1 MAVLEGE
8 EVFSLDDLRR
18 LAGHPHFDSCGLSVL
33 NVLKI
38 RDALAQ
44 QPQQPQQ
51 TQSPQSSQS
60 PQSPQ
65 PQQPQQT
72 QQTQSPQS
80 SQSPQSPPF
89 AVAIAGSSSPAVLC
103 GAVKLLAKPARRAG
117 RGLPGS
123 GFVQRFSRMANGV
136 VLHTNNGVH
145 IGLALDQPPVEER
158 GGQGSILNAA
168 AMLDAAAKLRAL
180 PSLTASFTRQ
190 PRSGKHRTEM
200 EEDAEVEALSLA
212 SLAVEQP
219 ALFRAV
225 TNAEEAAKADQALRD
240 AGENYRLTIAH
251 EIVPTPISESSES
264 ASYLTPIQLRTA
276 ASRLRAEVAVPPF
289 SPCTEVLR
297 GTNLPGA
304 RARALHCDD
313 PRFRSPW
320 ASSVDGGVGGLHD
333 LFASCDPLFHP
344 GMGDDRASSASS
356 VSSFNGAEPY
366 PLPGSVGPAPL
377 PRGLAWLRSAWRDI
391 IQYHIV
397 RGQRRRGESD
407 YDLLSRLGFYHDDR
421 FGDDGFGWVDAVDVG
436 YAPGYLGGRVFQP
449 MLPSTID
456 AAWACAAWRRALHG
470 AQTQLM
476 GVRGQTWLALRAA
489 ERAQHVAFLDVCHE
503 RSLSARA
510 RPCVRHERAGYLQRL
525 EATYR
530 HAVCTAGELRI
541 ELRQRA
547 GVDRQDHRH
556 RPGHRHRRT
565 HAQARGAPAHPSAV
579 AATIVSGNRARGR
592 GFARGGLF

>member
-1 MAVLEGE
+1 MEL
-8 EVFSLDDLRR
+8 FT
-18 LAGHPHFDSCGLSVL
+18 HHQC
-33 NVLKI
+33 
-38 RDALAQ
+38 
-44 QPQQPQQ
+44 
-51 TQSPQSSQS
+51 T
-60 PQSPQ
+60 
-65 PQQPQQT
+65 
-72 QQTQSPQS
+72 
-80 SQSPQSPPF
+80 
-89 AVAIAGSSSPAVLC
+89 
-103 GAVKLLAKPARRAG
+103 G

-366 PLPGSVGPAPL
+366 PLPGSVGPAPPPRGCGLRTRL
-377 PRGLAWLRSAWRDI
+377 PRWPGLPA
-391 IQYHIV
+391 
-397 RGQRRRGESD
+397 
-407 YDLLSRLGFYHDDR
+407 
-421 FGDDGFGWVDAVDVG
+421 
-436 YAPGYLGGRVFQP
+436 
-449 MLPSTID
+449 
-456 AAWACAAWRRALHG
+456 
-470 AQTQLM
+470 
-476 GVRGQTWLALRAA
+476 
-489 ERAQHVAFLDVCHE
+489 HVAFHDRCCLGMCGVE
-503 RSLSARA
+503 TRA
-510 RPCVRHERAGYLQRL
+510 S
-525 EATYR
+525 
-530 HAVCTAGELRI
+530 
-541 ELRQRA
+541 
-547 GVDRQDHRH
+547 
-556 RPGHRHRRT
+556 
-565 HAQARGAPAHPSAV
+565 RGADPAHGGSRADMACV
-579 AATIVSGNRARGR
+579 ARGR
-592 GFARGGLF
+592 EGPARRIP